1 VLRSKRDSS
10 VVGWLMFLPFL
21 LFFVL
26 FSIVPIILALRES
39 LLPSYKNEAGG
50 FQNFK
55 IVLDDFRFVAAA
67 KNTFLYVLLTVPLM
81 TLVVLFLALLLDV
94 YRSKWHQYLRLAYL
108 IPGCYVGAAGVL
120 VWYAA
125 LEPQVGPFRSVL
137 NFLGYSKQT
146 DIFNPGHLVVI
157 FALMSVVAN
166 AGGWIIVQFG
176 GLQEIS
182 DEVIEAAKLDGCN
195 QFQLATKVKLPLVK
209 KNVVYMVILVVAAS
223 VQLFAEPYIVNS
235 AIFFGLAK
243 DWSLNQLSVTLAFGE
258 GDFSSASAISVMLLI
273 ICLLA
278 ALFLIF
284 RTKFFDTK
292 D

>member
-1 VLRSKRDSS
+1 
-10 VVGWLMFLPFL
+10 MFLPFL

-55 IVLDDFRFVAAA
+55 IVLDDFRFIAAA
-67 KNTFLYVLLTVPLM
+67 KNTFLYVLLTVPVM
-81 TLVVLFLALLLDV
+81 TLVVLFLALLLDI
-94 YRSKWHQYLRLAYL
+94 YRSKWHQYVRLAYL

-125 LEPQVGPFRSVL
+125 LEPQVGPFRAVL
-137 NFLGYSKQT
+137 NFLGYDKQA

-166 AGGWIIVQFG
+166 AGGWIIVQYG

-182 DEVIEAAKLDGCN
+182 DEILEAAKLDGCN
-195 QFQLATKVKLPLVK
+195 QFQLATKIKLPLVK

-243 DWSLNQLSVTLAFGE
+243 DWSLNQLSYTLAFAE

-273 ICLLA
+273 ICLIA

>member
-1 VLRSKRDSS
+1 MLRSKRDSS

-67 KNTFLYVLLTVPLM
+67 KNTFLYVLLTVPLI

>member
-1 VLRSKRDSS
+1 MLKNKRDSS

-55 IVLDDFRFVAAA
+55 IVLDDFRFIAAA
-67 KNTFLYVLLTVPLM
+67 KNTFLYVLLTVPVM
-81 TLVVLFLALLLDV
+81 TLVVLFLALLLDI
-94 YRSKWHQYLRLAYL
+94 YRSKWHQYVRLAYL

-125 LEPQVGPFRSVL
+125 LEPQVGPFRAVL
-137 NFLGYSKQT
+137 NFLGYDKQA

-166 AGGWIIVQFG
+166 AGGWIIVQYG

-182 DEVIEAAKLDGCN
+182 DEILEAAKLDGCN
-195 QFQLATKVKLPLVK
+195 QFQLATKIKLPLVK

-243 DWSLNQLSVTLAFGE
+243 DWSLNQLSYTLAFAE

-273 ICLLA
+273 ICLIA

>member
-1 VLRSKRDSS
+1 MLKNKRDSS

-67 KNTFLYVLLTVPLM
+67 KNTFLYVLLTVPVM
-81 TLVVLFLALLLDV
+81 TLVVLFLALLLDI
-94 YRSKWHQYLRLAYL
+94 YRSKWHQYVRLAYL

-125 LEPQVGPFRSVL
+125 LEPQVGPFRAVL
-137 NFLGYSKQT
+137 NFLGYDKQA

-166 AGGWIIVQFG
+166 AGGWIIVQYG

-182 DEVIEAAKLDGCN
+182 DEILEAAKLDGCN
-195 QFQLATKVKLPLVK
+195 QFQLATKIKLPLVK

-243 DWSLNQLSVTLAFGE
+243 DWSLNQLSYTLAFAE

-273 ICLLA
+273 ICLIA

>member
-1 VLRSKRDSS
+1 
-10 VVGWLMFLPFL
+10 MFLPFL
-21 LFFVL
+21 LFFIL
-26 FSIVPIILALRES
+26 FSIVPIVLALRES

-55 IVLDDFRFVAAA
+55 IVLDDFRFLAAA
-67 KNTFLYVLLTVPLM
+67 KNTFFYVLITVPVM

-94 YRSKWHQYLRLAYL
+94 YRSKWHQYIRLSYL

-125 LEPQVGPFRSVL
+125 LEPQVGPFRSIL
-137 NFLGYSKQT
+137 NFFGWENQT
-146 DIFNPGHLVVI
+146 EIFNPGHLVYI
-157 FALMSVVAN
+157 FAMMSVVAN

-182 DEVIEAAKLDGCN
+182 DEVLEAAKIDGCN
-195 QFQLATKVKLPLVK
+195 QYQLATKIKLPLVK

-243 DWSLNQLSVTLAFGE
+243 DWSLNQLSYTLAFGE

-273 ICLLA
+273 ICLIA

>member
-1 VLRSKRDSS
+1 
-10 VVGWLMFLPFL
+10 MFLPFL

-55 IVLDDFRFVAAA
+55 IVLDDFRFIAAA
-67 KNTFLYVLLTVPLM
+67 QNTFLYVLLTVPVM
-81 TLVVLFLALLLDV
+81 TLVVLFLALLLDI
-94 YRSKWHQYLRLAYL
+94 YRSKWHQYARLAYL

-125 LEPQVGPFRSVL
+125 LEPQVGPFRAVL
-137 NFLGYSKQT
+137 NFLGYDKQA

-166 AGGWIIVQFG
+166 AGGWIIVQYG

-182 DEVIEAAKLDGCN
+182 DEILEAAKLDGCN
-195 QFQLATKVKLPLVK
+195 QFQIATKIKLPLVK

-235 AIFFGLAK
+235 AIFSGLAK
-243 DWSLNQLSVTLAFGE
+243 DWSLNQLSYTLAFAE

-273 ICLLA
+273 ICLIA

>member
-243 DWSLNQLSVTLAFGE
+243 DWSLNQLSYTLAFGE

>member
-1 VLRSKRDSS
+1 
-10 VVGWLMFLPFL
+10 MFLPFL

-55 IVLDDFRFVAAA
+55 IVLDDFRFIAAA
-67 KNTFLYVLLTVPLM
+67 KNTFLYVLLTVPVM
-81 TLVVLFLALLLDV
+81 TLVVLFLALLLDI
-94 YRSKWHQYLRLAYL
+94 YRSKWHQYVRLAYL

-125 LEPQVGPFRSVL
+125 LEPQVGPFRAVL
-137 NFLGYSKQT
+137 NFLGYDKQA

-166 AGGWIIVQFG
+166 AGGWIIVQYG

-182 DEVIEAAKLDGCN
+182 DEILEAAKLDGCN
-195 QFQLATKVKLPLVK
+195 QFQLATKIKLPLVK

-243 DWSLNQLSVTLAFGE
+243 DWSLNQLSYTLAFAE

-273 ICLLA
+273 ICLIA

-284 RTKFFDTK
+284 RTQFFDTK

>member
-1 VLRSKRDSS
+1 
-10 VVGWLMFLPFL
+10 MFLPFL

-81 TLVVLFLALLLDV
+81 TLVVIFLALLLDV

-243 DWSLNQLSVTLAFGE
+243 DWSLNQLSYTLAFGE
-258 GDFSSASAISVMLLI
+258 GDFSSATAISVMLLI

>member
-1 VLRSKRDSS
+1 MLKNKRDSS

-67 KNTFLYVLLTVPLM
+67 KNTFLYVLLTVPVM
-81 TLVVLFLALLLDV
+81 TLVVLFLALLLDI
-94 YRSKWHQYLRLAYL
+94 YRSKWHQYVRLAYL

-125 LEPQVGPFRSVL
+125 LEPQIGPFRSIL
-137 NFLGYSKQT
+137 NFFGWKNQT
-146 DIFNPGHLVVI
+146 DIFNPSHLVVI

-166 AGGWIIVQFG
+166 AGGWIIVQYG

-182 DEVIEAAKLDGCN
+182 DEVLEAAKLDGCN
-195 QFQLATKVKLPLVK
+195 QFQLATKIKLPLVK

-243 DWSLNQLSVTLAFGE
+243 DWSLNQLSYTLAFGE

-273 ICLLA
+273 VCLIA

>member
-1 VLRSKRDSS
+1 
-10 VVGWLMFLPFL
+10 M
-21 LFFVL
+21 
-26 FSIVPIILALRES
+26 
-39 LLPSYKNEAGG
+39 GG

-55 IVLDDFRFVAAA
+55 IVLDDFRFLAAA

-81 TLVVLFLALLLDV
+81 TLVVLFLALLLDI
-94 YRSKWHQYLRLAYL
+94 YRSKWHQFVRLAYL

-120 VWYAA
+120 VWYAT
-125 LEPQVGPFRSVL
+125 LEPQVGPFRAFL
-137 NFLGYSKQT
+137 NFLGYDKQA

-166 AGGWIIVQFG
+166 AGGWIIVQYG

-182 DEVIEAAKLDGCN
+182 DEILEAAKLDGCS
-195 QFQLATKVKLPLVK
+195 QFQLATKIKLPLVK

-243 DWSLNQLSVTLAFGE
+243 DWSLNQLSYTLAFGE

-273 ICLLA
+273 ICLIA

-284 RTKFFDTK
+284 RTKFFETK

>member
-1 VLRSKRDSS
+1 MLRSKRDSS

>member
-1 VLRSKRDSS
+1 MLRNKRDSS
-10 VVGWLMFLPFL
+10 LVGWFMFLPFL
-21 LFFVL
+21 LFFIL
-26 FSIVPIILALRES
+26 FSIIPIVLAIRES

-67 KNTFLYVLLTVPLM
+67 KNTFLYVLITVPVM

-94 YRSKWHQYLRLAYL
+94 YRSKWHQYIRLSYL

-125 LEPQVGPFRSVL
+125 LEPQVGPFRPIL
-137 NFLGYSKQT
+137 NFFGWKNQT
-146 DIFNPGHLVVI
+146 EIFNPEHLVII
-157 FALMSVVAN
+157 FAMMSVVAN

-182 DEVIEAAKLDGCN
+182 EEVLEAAKIDGCN
-195 QFQLATKVKLPLVK
+195 QYQLATKIKLPLVK

-243 DWSLNQLSVTLAFGE
+243 DWSLNQLSYTLAFGE

-273 ICLLA
+273 ICLIA

>member
-1 VLRSKRDSS
+1 
-10 VVGWLMFLPFL
+10 MFLPFL

-243 DWSLNQLSVTLAFGE
+243 DWSLNQLSYTLAFGE

>member
-1 VLRSKRDSS
+1 MLRSKRDSS

-81 TLVVLFLALLLDV
+81 TLVVIFLALLLDV

-243 DWSLNQLSVTLAFGE
+243 DWSLNQLSYTLAFGE
-258 GDFSSASAISVMLLI
+258 GDFSSATAISVMLLI

>member
-1 VLRSKRDSS
+1 MLRSKRDSS

-243 DWSLNQLSVTLAFGE
+243 DWSLNQLSYTLAFGE

>member
-1 VLRSKRDSS
+1 
-10 VVGWLMFLPFL
+10 MFLPFL

-67 KNTFLYVLLTVPLM
+67 KNTFLYVLLTVPVM
-81 TLVVLFLALLLDV
+81 TLVVLFLALLLDI
-94 YRSKWHQYLRLAYL
+94 YRSKWHQYVRLAYL

-125 LEPQVGPFRSVL
+125 LEPQVGPFRAVL
-137 NFLGYSKQT
+137 NFLGYDKQA

-166 AGGWIIVQFG
+166 AGGWIIVQYG

-182 DEVIEAAKLDGCN
+182 DEILEAAKLDGCN
-195 QFQLATKVKLPLVK
+195 QFQLATKIKLPLVK

-243 DWSLNQLSVTLAFGE
+243 DWSLNQLSYTLAFAE

-273 ICLLA
+273 ICLIA

>member
-1 VLRSKRDSS
+1 MFKNKRDSS

-55 IVLDDFRFVAAA
+55 VVLDDFRFVAAA
-67 KNTFLYVLLTVPLM
+67 KNTFLYVLLTVPVM
-81 TLVVLFLALLLDV
+81 TIVVLFLALLLDI
-94 YRSKWHQYLRLAYL
+94 YRSKWHQYVRLAYL

-137 NFLGYSKQT
+137 NFLGYNKQA

-182 DEVIEAAKLDGCN
+182 DEILEAAKLDGCS
-195 QFQLATKVKLPLVK
+195 QFQLATKIKLPLVK

-243 DWSLNQLSVTLAFGE
+243 DWSLNQLSYTLAFGE

-273 ICLLA
+273 VCLIA

>member
-1 VLRSKRDSS
+1 
-10 VVGWLMFLPFL
+10 MFLPFL

>member
-1 VLRSKRDSS
+1 MLKNKRDSS

-55 IVLDDFRFVAAA
+55 IVLDDFRFIAAA
-67 KNTFLYVLLTVPLM
+67 KNTFLYVLLTVPVM
-81 TLVVLFLALLLDV
+81 TLVVLFLALLLDI
-94 YRSKWHQYLRLAYL
+94 YRSKWHQYVRLAYL

-125 LEPQVGPFRSVL
+125 LEPQVGPFRAVL
-137 NFLGYSKQT
+137 NFLGYDKQA

-166 AGGWIIVQFG
+166 AGGWIIVQYG

-182 DEVIEAAKLDGCN
+182 DEILEAAKLDGCN
-195 QFQLATKVKLPLVK
+195 QFQLATKIKLPLVK

-243 DWSLNQLSVTLAFGE
+243 DWSLNQLSYTLAFGE

-273 ICLLA
+273 ICLIA